1 MSNTSAAYVANN
13 ETIVCYAP
21 QMVTSKGIWLGD
33 KPLKFSLPVFILQ
46 LLLIVATS
54 RLLHFFLKPFRQPR
68 VVSEVLG
75 GFILGPSVLGRSKFG
90 EIVFPL
96 RSVMVLDTM
105 ANVGLLYFLF
115 LIGVEMDISI
125 ILHIGRKA
133 LAIALAGMLFPF
145 IISVSSSFIIHKE
158 LTTIERSSYI
168 LFLAVALSV
177 TAFPVL
183 VRILAELKLLKM
195 EIGRLAMSAALISDL
210 CGWFILAFAI
220 ALSDKETFEWTSIW
234 VLLSSTLFVIFCIF
248 MVQPAVKWLIRQ
260 TPEGDTFNE
269 FSICVI
275 LSGVMISGFI
285 TEAIGIH
292 AVFGA
297 IIYGLVIPNG
307 PLGITLIEK
316 LEDFVT
322 GILLPLFFA
331 STGLKTKISIVVG
344 VYNWALLILVIF
356 LACAGKVVGTLL
368 VALFYKMPLR
378 EAVTLGFL
386 MNTKGLIEMIVLN
399 LAKKQNVLD
408 ERLFT
413 IMVIAAVAMTGMITP
428 IVTIIYRPARTS
440 VPYKW
445 RAIQS
450 TKPDAELR
458 VLVCIHSPRNVPTII
473 NLLEASHPTKNSPLC
488 IYVLHLVELTG
499 RASAMLIVQGTQ
511 ESGRPAVRPMQA
523 QSKHVIK
530 SFKNFMQ
537 HNSCV
542 SVHPLTAI
550 SHYSTMHQDICNM
563 AEDKRVTFI
572 VIPFHKQQMVDG
584 EMASMNPA
592 FRILNQNVLAN
603 APCSVGILVDRGLS
617 GSTDLAVN
625 QLSHHI
631 AVLFFGGPD
640 DREALSYASRMAEHP
655 GNSLCVV
662 RFLPGENSAKL
673 KTEPSLAPTNPKTLK
688 EQTDS
693 RHEKLLDN
701 DLIKDFRIKA
711 KNDESLVYIERLVNN
726 GEETVEALRSVDDI
740 HDLFIVGR
748 GQGIFSHLT
757 AGLTDWSECPELG
770 AIGDLLASS
779 DFSAKVSVLVVQQ
792 YTASGVQEEE
802 TGVSDSPSQQD
813 KQ

>member
-21 QMVTSKGIWLGD
+21 QMVTSKGVWLGD
-33 KPLKFSLPVFILQ
+33 NPFKLSLPVFILQ

-115 LIGVEMDISI
+115 LIGVETDISI
-125 ILHIGRKA
+125 VQHVGRKA
-133 LAIALAGMLFPF
+133 LVVALAGMLFPF

-168 LFLAVALSV
+168 LFFVVALSV

-195 EIGRLAMSAALISDL
+195 KIGRLAMSAALISDL
-210 CGWFILAFAI
+210 CGWF
-220 ALSDKETFEWTSIW
+220 
-234 VLLSSTLFVIFCIF
+234 
-248 MVQPAVKWLIRQ
+248 
-260 TPEGDTFNE
+260 
-269 FSICVI
+269 
-275 LSGVMISGFI
+275 
-285 TEAIGIH
+285 
-292 AVFGA
+292 
-297 IIYGLVIPNG
+297 
-307 PLGITLIEK
+307 
-316 LEDFVT
+316 
-322 GILLPLFFA
+322 
-331 STGLKTKISIVVG
+331 
-344 VYNWALLILVIF
+344 
-356 LACAGKVVGTLL
+356 
-368 VALFYKMPLR
+368 
-378 EAVTLGFL
+378 
-386 MNTKGLIEMIVLN
+386 
-399 LAKKQNVLD
+399 
-408 ERLFT
+408 
-413 IMVIAAVAMTGMITP
+413 
-428 IVTIIYRPARTS
+428 
-440 VPYKW
+440 
-445 RAIQS
+445 
-450 TKPDAELR
+450 
-458 VLVCIHSPRNVPTII
+458 I

-488 IYVLHLVELTG
+488 IYVLHLIELTD
-499 RASAMLIVQGTQ
+499 RASAMLIVRGTQ
-511 ESGRPAVRPMQA
+511 ESGRPAVSPMQA
-523 QSKHVIK
+523 QSNHVIK

-550 SHYSTMHQDICNM
+550 SYYSTMHQDICNM

-584 EMASMNPA
+584 EMASMNPE

-617 GSTDLAVN
+617 GSTDLAAN

-662 RFLPGENSAKL
+662 RFLPGKNSAKL
-673 KTEPSLAPTNPKTLK
+673 KSEPSLAPTNPKTLK

-693 RHEKLLDN
+693 RREKLLDN

-726 GEETVEALRSVDDI
+726 GEETVEAVRSVDDI

-770 AIGDLLASS
+770 TIGDLLASS

-802 TGVSDSPSQQD
+802 TGIPDSPSQQD
-813 KQ
+813 KQYITNQVNQDHRPQ